1 MDQTESRGRGTLIVG
16 IASVVL
22 GMPGPF
28 VGIAVVLVVF
38 DWWVTRLG
46 KPVGFGCSF
55 GDGWAEI

>member
-1 MDQTESRGRGTLIVG
+1 MDQTESRGSGTLIVG

-38 DWWVTRLG
+38 DWWVTGLG
-46 KPVGFGCSF
+46 KPVGSWCSF